1 MQMPSPFPGMDPYL
15 EHPDIF
21 PDFHDRFAEHISAE
35 LNRTL
40 PAPYYARQEMRPE
53 VGIIGE
59 EIQRRI
65 VPDVS
70 VQRSPWP
77 TSTSMS
83 GSVAVLDGP
92 RTEASSSVEITVPS
106 EPIRHHFVEVRDS
119 QRAHVL
125 VTLIEIVSP
134 SNKRSGVDRQAY
146 EAKQQEVLH
155 SDASLVEV
163 DLLRTG
169 RPVAGGAYVIES
181 ANKLEPAPD
190 YIVVVSRAWKR
201 VARLGHQVFAFALR
215 DLLPCITTPLR
226 EDEAEVPLDLQYVF
240 NLAYDGGPYRR
251 GAVDYTAPPDPPLL
265 PEDLAWADELLREKG
280 LRS

>member
-1 MQMPSPFPGMDPYL
+1 MPSPFPGMDPYL
-15 EHPDIF
+15 ECPDIF
-21 PDFHDRFAEHISAE
+21 SDFHDRFAEYISAE

-40 PAPYYARQEMRPE
+40 PAPYYARLEMRPE

-59 EIQRRI
+59 EGQRRI

-77 TSTSMS
+77 ASLSTSE
-83 GSVAVLDGP
+83 SVAVLDGP

-134 SNKRSGVDRQAY
+134 SNKRSGVDREAY

-155 SDASLVEV
+155 SDASLIEV
-163 DLLRTG
+163 DLLRAG

-181 ANKLEPAPD
+181 AKKLEPAPD
-190 YIVVVSRAWKR
+190 YAVVVSRAWRRGAR
-201 VARLGHQVFAFALR
+201 VGHELFAFTLR
-215 DLLPCITTPLR
+215 DLLPCITVPLR
-226 EDEAEVPLDLQYVF
+226 EGEAEVPLDLQYVF
-240 NLAYDGGPYRR
+240 HLAYDAGPYRR
-251 GAVDYTAPPDPPLL
+251 GAVDYTAPPDPPLRS
-265 PEDLAWADELLREKG
+265 EDLTWADELLRERG
-280 LRS
+280 SRS